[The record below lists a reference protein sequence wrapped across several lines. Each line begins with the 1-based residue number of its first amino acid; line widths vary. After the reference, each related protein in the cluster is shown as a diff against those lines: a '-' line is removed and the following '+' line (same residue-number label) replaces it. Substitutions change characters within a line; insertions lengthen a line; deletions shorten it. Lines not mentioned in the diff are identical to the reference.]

1 MKRRRVG
8 MENKSRRDVALT
20 VAKAAAL
27 SALSTAGAANLTD
40 RQPLALLALWC
51 ACAVVAWWAV
61 RRPAEKRL
69 NRVALTLGAVFAVML
84 VIGREIHQEQTIE
97 ALLTWSASIKALF
110 RIVGLTALCW
120 AVLRIVLRW
129 AVRMHATDRCGGP
142 AFWKIWLAILVCW
155 MPYYVFFFPGCLS
168 PDSISELDMILGGAP
183 LSNHHPLIHQWT
195 VAPFVLLGRALG
207 SVAWGVGLYSLFQM
221 MAMSAIFAAVVRRLM
236 AEGAGRGLIAAV
248 LVFYA
253 LVSVHAFYSVTMWK
267 DVLFGGITVIAVMM
281 LTRLVMCGEAPAS
294 EPFGR
299 KNWVLLAVVLFLFC
313 VYRNN
318 GYYAFLL
325 CFPVFLL
332 CNRRLWKPLL
342 ALGAVVLLLVGAY
355 QALIFDVLGAK
366 KSNAGEALALPLQQ
380 IAKTVRE
387 YNRELSQ
394 DEMEALEEI
403 FTSVEEVRWAYSP
416 ELSDPVKDLLN
427 NDVLMSNPLRYL
439 KVWAQIGMEH
449 PLVYLDAFLYHTHG
463 YWYPDVPYWAIE
475 RKIVSN
481 AYGLQQRGSSVRQL
495 LCDVYDAVERA
506 PVLGALCR
514 PAPYVWAALIAFAA
528 LVCKRRARLAS
539 PWLLLAGVWLTSMAS
554 PVYAEFRYMYG
565 VVACMPLYVGVAL
578 TARRRA

>member
-1 MKRRRVG
+1 
-8 MENKSRRDVALT
+8 
-20 VAKAAAL
+20 
-27 SALSTAGAANLTD
+27 
-40 RQPLALLALWC
+40 
-51 ACAVVAWWAV
+51 
-61 RRPAEKRL
+61 
-69 NRVALTLGAVFAVML
+69 
-84 VIGREIHQEQTIE
+84 
-97 ALLTWSASIKALF
+97 
-110 RIVGLTALCW
+110 
-120 AVLRIVLRW
+120 
-129 AVRMHATDRCGGP
+129 
-142 AFWKIWLAILVCW
+142 
-155 MPYYVFFFPGCLS
+155 
-168 PDSISELDMILGGAP
+168 
-183 LSNHHPLIHQWT
+183 
-195 VAPFVLLGRALG
+195 
-207 SVAWGVGLYSLFQM
+207 M

-236 AEGAGRGLIAAV
+236 TEGAGRGLTAAV

-281 LTRLVMCGEAPAS
+281 LTRLVMSGKPLRAS
-294 EPFGR
+294 RSAGKTGCCWRLSCFCFAYTAIT
-299 KNWVLLAVVLFLFC
+299 VLC
-313 VYRNN
+313 V
-318 GYYAFLL
+318 LL

-355 QALIFDVLGAK
+355 QTLIFDVLGAK

-463 YWYPDVPYWAIE
+463 YWYPDVPYWAIGKNRE
-475 RKIVSN
+475 
-481 AYGLQQRGSSVRQL
+481 
-495 LCDVYDAVERA
+495 
-506 PVLGALCR
+506 
-514 PAPYVWAALIAFAA
+514 
-528 LVCKRRARLAS
+528 
-539 PWLLLAGVWLTSMAS
+539 
-554 PVYAEFRYMYG
+554 
-565 VVACMPLYVGVAL
+565 
-578 TARRRA
+578 